1 MTLDELRQKVIFQ
14 NSIDVWIAFCNEKN
28 HDWNNTDNYKK
39 FIKYLHEQNLNLK
52 KYSLCV
58 SDAESMD
65 EHARQKAKFAES
77 LSESNDPNGAT
88 YTVKLND
95 PTVQTIQNFQL

>member
-14 NSIDVWIAFCNEKN
+14 NSIDVWIAMCEEKN
-28 HDWNNTDNYKK
+28 MDWNQEEEYKK
-39 FIKYLHEQNLNLK
+39 FIKYLHDNSLNLK

-58 SDAESMD
+58 SDAESTN
-65 EHARQKAKFAES
+65 EQERKKAKFAEA
-77 LSESNDPNGAT
+77 LSESQDPNGAA

-95 PTVQTIQNFQL
+95 SALNTIRSFQP